1 MLRIEAM
8 GFTFDLQSETRHTAV
23 GQVWRVYAAFIGASE
38 TRRVLLTPGWVSWDD
53 ANGVYQEIAK
63 RVMRHGDCYGPFDLP
78 RDDAGE
84 RLATDARWR
93 DRNAVDRSQL
103 SERPAK

>member
-1 MLRIEAM
+1 M
-8 GFTFDLQSETRHTAV
+8 GFIFDLQDETRHTAV

-53 ANGVYQEIAK
+53 ANSVYQGIAK
-63 RVMRHGDCYGPFDLP
+63 RVMRHGDCYGPFKLP
-78 RDDAGE
+78 TGDDGST
-84 RLATDARWR
+84 LATDLHWR

-103 SERPAK
+103 SEHPAK